1 MIDGR
6 ARLHLLHVRHGLW
19 RRNVRMRMPWLYQR
33 RGGANRIACSLALNL
48 AFACTLAETL
58 AGPAYAETSSWVQ
71 REDAPAKPKRKPKPA
86 TTEAKPGAALGG
98 PNVSTHSKDYQ
109 KFDKSKLPPT
119 TVKPSGDN
127 DDAYLAF
134 DQGRYLTALALAEK
148 LVEKGDAAAH
158 SLIARI
164 HAEGLGVAKND
175 PLAAQW
181 YKRAAELGDIEGQFA
196 YGVILAEGRGVE
208 KDRSGAAEMFERAA
222 RTGHAAA
229 NYNLGLLFLKGDG
242 KPENP
247 YRAAMHIRYA
257 AEKGI
262 AAAQYDMATL
272 HQAGAGVPHDA
283 VETSRWLKAAAD
295 QGMAVAQYEYA
306 VLLLKGLGLTA
317 DEPKAIEFL
326 KAAAEKSIAGAQN
339 RLAHIYLEG
348 VGVEKNPAEA
358 ARWRLIAKAGGVAA
372 DKVLDAHVAGLS
384 KAERQKA
391 EEAAAQWN
399 DRNMLP

>member
-1 MIDGR
+1 MSLRI
-6 ARLHLLHVRHGLW
+6 
-19 RRNVRMRMPWLYQR
+19 RRCDQR
-33 RGGANRIACSLALNL
+33 RAFANGLAFSLAITSAL
-48 AFACTLAETL
+48 ACMLVAAS
-58 AGPAYAETSSWVQ
+58 AGQANAETSSWVQ
-71 REDAPAKPKRKPKPA
+71 REEAPAKPKRKPAPA
-86 TTEAKPGAALGG
+86 TAEAKPDRSLVG

-109 KFDKSKLPPT
+109 QFDKSKAPP
-119 TVKPSGDN
+119 VVGKPPADN

-148 LVEKGDAAAH
+148 LVAKGDAAAH

-175 PLAAQW
+175 QLAAQW

-196 YGVILAEGRGVE
+196 YGVILAEGRGVQ
-208 KDRSGAAEMFERAA
+208 KDRNGAAEMFERAA

-295 QGMAVAQYEYA
+295 QGMAIAQYEYA

-317 DEPKAIEFL
+317 DEPKAIELL
-326 KAAAEKSIAGAQN
+326 KAAADKNIAGAQN

-358 ARWRLIAKAGGVAA
+358 ARWRLIAKAGGIAE
-372 DKVLDAHVAGLS
+372 DKVLDAHVAGLG
-384 KAERQKA
+384 KADRQKA
-391 EEAAAQWN
+391 EAAAAQWR
-399 DRNMLP
+399 DRNLLP